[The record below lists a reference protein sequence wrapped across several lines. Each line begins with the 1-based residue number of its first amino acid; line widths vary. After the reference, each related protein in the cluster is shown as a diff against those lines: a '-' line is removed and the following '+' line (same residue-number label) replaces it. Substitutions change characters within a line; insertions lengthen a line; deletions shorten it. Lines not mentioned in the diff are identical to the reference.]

1 MTHTPKKI
9 GVKSNK
15 NLLKEITPLKKG
27 VYMLKNMFFDHY
39 PLLFVDFF
47 CSSLFF
53 LLTFGAETLKL
64 QKNDCWGTKRNQE
77 Q

>member
-1 MTHTPKKI
+1 
-9 GVKSNK
+9 
-15 NLLKEITPLKKG
+15 
-27 VYMLKNMFFDHY
+27 MLKNTFFDHY

-53 LLTFGAETLKL
+53 LLTFDTETSKNI
-64 QKNDCWGTKRNQE
+64 KNDSWGTKRNQE